1 MIGSP
6 VPFAL
11 GGNPAM
17 ADWKKLAKEALL
29 ADGKIDTR
37 EVEILR
43 RALFADDRIDK
54 SELEFLADLRKSAKS
69 TVKEFMKLFIEA
81 VKNHILADGVITDT
95 EAAWLRKT
103 IFADNKVDADEIQL
117 LKELKQ
123 SAKKTSPEFDKLY
136 NECVK

>member
-1 MIGSP
+1 
-6 VPFAL
+6 
-11 GGNPAM
+11 M

-43 RALFADDRIDK
+43 RALFADARIDK

>member
-1 MIGSP
+1 
-6 VPFAL
+6 
-11 GGNPAM
+11 M
-17 ADWKKLAKEALL
+17 ADWKKLAKDALL

-43 RALFADDRIDK
+43 KSLFADARIDK

-81 VKNHILADGVITDT
+81 VKNHMLADGVITDT
-95 EAAWLRKT
+95 EAVWLRKT

-123 SAKKTSPEFDKLY
+123 SAKQTSPEFDKLY

>member
-1 MIGSP
+1 
-6 VPFAL
+6 
-11 GGNPAM
+11 M

-29 ADGKIDTR
+29 ADGRIDTR

-43 RALFADDRIDK
+43 KSLFADARIDK

-69 TVKEFMKLFIEA
+69 TVKEFMKLFIDA
-81 VKNHILADGVITDT
+81 VKNHVLADGVITDT

-123 SAKKTSPEFDKLY
+123 LAKKTSPEFDKLY